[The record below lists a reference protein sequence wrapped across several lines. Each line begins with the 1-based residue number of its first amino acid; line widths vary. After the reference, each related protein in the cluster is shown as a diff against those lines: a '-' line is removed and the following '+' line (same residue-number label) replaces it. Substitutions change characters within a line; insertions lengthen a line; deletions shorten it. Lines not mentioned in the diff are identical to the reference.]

1 MNWVGFNPDAKE
13 EGKTMMRGLW
23 TAATGMTCQQTNLDT
38 VANNLANVNTSG
50 FKKSRVN
57 FQDLMYQNLRTPGAA
72 TSTGGQLAS
81 GIQVGMGAK
90 VVAVEKIFLQGD
102 YTQTKNQLDM
112 ALEGKGFF
120 KLMNNGKEVYT
131 RAGTFKL
138 DKEAYICDS
147 NGNRLQ
153 PEFAIPA
160 RTSTITIEPGGKI
173 VASGEDGR
181 ELGSTQIQLFN
192 FPNPAG
198 LRSIGHN
205 LFVPSEASGDAVQGN
220 PGTDEFG
227 TILQGYV
234 EMSNVDVV
242 EEMINMIAAQRAYEI
257 GSKVI
262 QAGDNMLQIA
272 TSLRP

>member
-1 MNWVGFNPDAKE
+1 
-13 EGKTMMRGLW
+13 MMRGLW
-23 TAATGMTCQQTNLDT
+23 TAATGMTCQQTNLDA
-38 VANNLANVNTSG
+38 VANNMANVNTSG

-57 FQDLMYQNLRTPGAA
+57 FQDLMYQNLRQPGAA
-72 TSTGGQLAS
+72 TSSGGQLAA

-90 VVAVEKIFLQGD
+90 VVAVEKIFNQGD

-120 KLMNNGKEVYT
+120 KLLNNGKEVYT
-131 RAGTFKL
+131 RSGAFKL
-138 DKEAYICDS
+138 DRDGFICDS

-160 RTSTITIEPGGKI
+160 KTAAITVEPGGKI
-173 VASGEDGR
+173 VATGADGK
-181 ELGSTQIQLFN
+181 ELGSSQIQLFN

-198 LRSIGHN
+198 MRSVGQN
-205 LFVPSEASGDAVQGN
+205 QFVPTDASGDPVQGN
-220 PGTDEFG
+220 PGVDEFG
-227 TILQGYV
+227 TILQGYL

-242 EEMINMIAAQRAYEI
+242 EEMINMIMAQRAYEI

-262 QAGDNMLQIA
+262 QAGDEMLQMA
-272 TSLRP
+272 TNLRR